1 MLGKIFGPE
10 RDKVSGDLRRS
21 HNDELIIICNPQQ
34 IFGPERDKV
43 TGDLR
48 RSHND
53 ELIIICNPQQILS
66 VLPSQ

>member
-34 IFGPERDKV
+34 I
-43 TGDLR
+43 
-48 RSHND
+48 
-53 ELIIICNPQQILS
+53 LS